1 MSGHSK
7 WSTIKRKKGAED
19 AKRGQLFTRLGKDI
33 TVAARIGG
41 GDVNANASLRVAV
54 EKAKA
59 ANMPKDNIQRAIDR
73 GTGNLPGV
81 SISEAVYEGY
91 GPGGVAVLMK
101 CLTDNKNRTV
111 AEIRNLF
118 SKSGG
123 SLADAGSVAYIFS
136 VAPDQPSFTIPLDGE
151 TEEKFADLL
160 EALEDMDD
168 VVDVFHN
175 AENSESAQDDSE

>member
-19 AKRGQLFTRLGKDI
+19 AKRGQLFTRLGRDI
-33 TVAARIGG
+33 TVAARNGG
-41 GDVNANASLRVAV
+41 GDINANPSLRTAV
-54 EKAKA
+54 DKAKA
-59 ANMPKDNIQRAIDR
+59 NNMPKDNIQRAIDR

-91 GPGGVAVLMK
+91 GPSGVAFLIK

-111 AEIRNLF
+111 SEIRNVF
-118 SKSGG
+118 NKNGG

-136 VAPDQPSFTIPLDGE
+136 ESPDKPSFTIPLS
-151 TEEKFADLL
+151 EEDAKTFNNLIESL
-160 EALEDMDD
+160 EELDD
-168 VVDVFHN
+168 VVDIYHN
-175 AENSESAQDDSE
+175 REAIGS